1 VIWEVRLD
9 RRFTKVAFT
18 GPDELVQKPGT
29 NVVRGGLRLKITP
42 DVHERFVQEF
52 GINMLNTLT
61 SKENRETAHKRRI
74 FVFDE
79 RGGVFGGQGD
89 TLMEFQNL
97 TTGVFHSSRRRV
109 VGVRYRCKPTD
120 LKIPE
125 IGAFHTHPAL
135 FSTSVKQ
142 VRNRIER
149 MLWLSDMDVKAFL
162 KQHELYGYEW
172 HFIGTLDIGCF
183 HIDDVKKDIREPR
196 EILRYGDVEGVIER
210 LAPQIRFYDQIL
222 ANARQ
227 GSRPPSPELITQLV
241 RNFTQRNDELEL
253 ILAEHAKPDLAQLA
267 DKVASQCQLLGYSQR
282 QIGGLFKKMFPTTDE
297 PVVDFQ
303 QQVKKAYDRLSVL
316 SS

>member
-1 VIWEVRLD
+1 M
-9 RRFTKVAFT
+9 T
-18 GPDELVQKPGT
+18 PG
-29 NVVRGGLRLKITP
+29 NEVVRGGCRLKITP
-42 DVHERFVQEF
+42 EVHDRFVQEF

-79 RGGVFGGQGD
+79 RGGVFGGRDQQ
-89 TLMEFQNL
+89 LMEFQNL

-109 VGVRYRCKPTD
+109 VGVRYRCKPND
-120 LKIPE
+120 LVLPE

-135 FSTSVKQ
+135 FTTSVKQ
-142 VRNRIER
+142 VRSRIER

-196 EILRYGDVEGVIER
+196 EILRYPDVEGVLHR

-227 GSRPPSPELITQLV
+227 GPGTPSAEMMVELV
-241 RNFTQRNDELEL
+241 RTLTQRNDDLL
-253 ILAEHAKPDLAQLA
+253 QILSEQSKPEVIQLA
-267 DKVASQCQLLGYSQR
+267 DRVASQCQLLGYSQR
-282 QIGGLFKKMFPTTDE
+282 QISLLFKRMFSTKDE
-297 PVVDFQ
+297 AIVEFQ
-303 QQVKKAYDRLSVL
+303 QHIKLAYDRLSIL

>member
-1 VIWEVRLD
+1 M
-9 RRFTKVAFT
+9 
-18 GPDELVQKPGT
+18 
-29 NVVRGGLRLKITP
+29 NITP
-42 DVHERFVQEF
+42 EVHERFVQEF

-79 RGGVFGGQGD
+79 RGGVFGGHDD
-89 TLMEFQNL
+89 TMMEFQNL

-109 VGVRYRCKPTD
+109 VGVRYRCKPND
-120 LKIPE
+120 LALPE

-135 FSTSVKQ
+135 FSSSVKQ
-142 VRNRIER
+142 VRARIER

-162 KQHELYGYEW
+162 KQHELYGYAW

-183 HIDDVKKDIREPR
+183 HIDDVKQDIREPR
-196 EILRYGDVEGVIER
+196 EILRYPDVEGVIAR

-227 GSRPPSPELITQLV
+227 GARTPSPEMMVQLV
-241 RNFTQRNDELEL
+241 RNLTQRNDDLEL
-253 ILAEHAKPDLAQLA
+253 ILREQSKPDVAQLA

-282 QIGGLFKKMFPTTDE
+282 QIQGLFKKMFPASEE
-297 PVVDFQ
+297 PVIDFQ
-303 QQVKKAYDRLSVL
+303 HQVKKAYDRLSVL